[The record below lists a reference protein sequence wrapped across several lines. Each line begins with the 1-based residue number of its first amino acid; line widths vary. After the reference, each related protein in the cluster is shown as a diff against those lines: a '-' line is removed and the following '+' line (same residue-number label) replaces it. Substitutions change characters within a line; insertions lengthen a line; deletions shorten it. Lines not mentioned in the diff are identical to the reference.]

1 MVPIDRARS
10 TSLDDALKAE
20 ITGGNKHSVA
30 MSLSMFDVLNAIALL
45 ALSGHSL
52 SSANVRCRA

>member
-20 ITGGNKHSVA
+20 IAGGNKHSVA
-30 MSLSMFDVLNAIALL
+30 MSLSMFDVLNAIALSHL
-45 ALSGHSL
+45 ADIP
-52 SSANVRCRA
+52 